1 MQEVAVFFDVVKTFM
16 SEDVPGFPKV
26 WQGCVQ
32 DNYYLC
38 KSCHL
43 IENSVKIQSS
53 LILASPLLDIAHLW
67 ILYSSWI

>member
-1 MQEVAVFFDVVKTFM
+1 MFFDVVKAFM
-16 SEDVPGFPKV
+16 SEDVPGFSKV
-26 WQGCVQ
+26 WQGCAQ
-32 DNYYLC
+32 DTYYLC

-43 IENSVKIQSS
+43 LEKPVKIQSS